1 MDTKGVIGMMEN
13 GNTRQRNLLMLLYA
27 MDAAGEATAAYLAEQ
42 TGLSIATISRG
53 LTLLKS
59 KKLIVQRR
67 KGAAEVGRRP
77 DVFSING
84 AYAHCMYCCLD
95 GDSLRGYLLDLRGKV
110 IARHVLEANSQMK
123 VEDFLEK
130 MEIMQSALLEKKRNS
145 GCILTVSVAIP
156 GLADMSSGVISR
168 IPNFPYFENVNL
180 AELVREKL
188 GHPCFVYNAAR
199 LSAVGAYLQNDG
211 RMKNLVYM
219 DVTGDCGIGA
229 GIVLGGQL
237 YEDRNCLAGEIGD
250 MVIHVEAERWSDA
263 QNQGALEREAGLNAV
278 FWEAKNLL
286 DRGLAPELQQILEK
300 QREET
305 LSLTLL
311 ERAAEAFDL
320 DIYSLLNRTTK
331 AWAAAIVNI
340 SALLAPDAIIL
351 GGAVHEGY
359 KLIEKMLQH
368 HLHHMYHRPISLQL
382 AKKGADTH
390 VLGAAHLS
398 GRLLLEMSLADT
410 QIITGS

>member
-1 MDTKGVIGMMEN
+1 MMEN
-13 GNTRQRNLLMLLYA
+13 GNTKQRNLLMLLYA
-27 MDAAGEATAAYLAEQ
+27 LDDAGEATAAYLAEQ
-42 TGLSIATISRG
+42 TGLSVATISRG

-67 KGAAEVGRRP
+67 KEAAEVGRRP

-110 IARHVLEANSQMK
+110 VARHVLEANSQMK

-130 MEIMQSALLEKKRNS
+130 LETLQKVMLEKKRSS
-145 GCILTVSVAIP
+145 GCVLTVSLAIP
-156 GLADMSSGVISR
+156 GLTDMSSGVISR

-180 AELVREKL
+180 AELVQEKL
-188 GHPCFVYNAAR
+188 GLPCFVYNAAR
-199 LSAVGAYLQNDG
+199 LSAMGAYLQNDG
-211 RMKNLVYM
+211 QMENLVYM

-250 MVIHVEAERWSDA
+250 MVIRAETERWGDFR
-263 QNQGALEREAGLNAV
+263 NQGALEREAGLSAV
-278 FWEAKNLL
+278 FREAKNLL
-286 DRGLAPELQQILEK
+286 DRGLAPELQRLLEK
-300 QREET
+300 QGEEA

-311 ERAAEAFDL
+311 EKAAAEFDL
-320 DIYSLLNRTTK
+320 DVYSLLNKTTK

-340 SALLAPDAIIL
+340 SALLAPDVIIL
-351 GGAVHEGY
+351 GGAVHQGH

-398 GRLLLEMSLADT
+398 GRFLLEISLEDT
-410 QIITGS
+410 QIIPGS

>member
-1 MDTKGVIGMMEN
+1 MES

-27 MDAAGEATAAYLAEQ
+27 MDAAGEATAAHLAEQ
-42 TGLSIATISRG
+42 TGLSVATISRG
-53 LTLLKS
+53 LSLLKS

-67 KGAAEVGRRP
+67 KEAAEVGRWP

-110 IARHVLEANSQMK
+110 VARHMLEANSQMK

-130 MEIMQSALLEKKRNS
+130 LETLQTVMLEKKRSS
-145 GCILTVSVAIP
+145 GCVLTVSLAIP
-156 GLADMSSGVISR
+156 GLADVSSGVISR

-199 LSAVGAYLQNDG
+199 LSAMGAYLQNDG
-211 RMKNLVYM
+211 RMENLVYM

-250 MVIHVEAERWSDA
+250 MVIRAETERWGDTR
-263 QNQGALEREAGLNAV
+263 NQGALEREAGLNAV
-278 FWEAKNLL
+278 FREAKNLL
-286 DRGLAPELQQILEK
+286 DRGLAPELQRLLEK
-300 QREET
+300 QGEDA
-305 LSLTLL
+305 LSLSLL
-311 ERAAEAFDL
+311 EKAAGEFDL
-320 DIYSLLNRTTK
+320 DVYSLLNKTTK

-340 SALLAPDAIIL
+340 SALLAPDVIIL
-351 GGAVHEGY
+351 GGAVHQGH

-368 HLHHMYHRPISLQL
+368 HLHHMYHRPILLQL

-398 GRLLLEMSLADT
+398 GRFLLEMSLADT
-410 QIITGS
+410 QIIPGS

>member
-1 MDTKGVIGMMEN
+1 MMEN
-13 GNTRQRNLLMLLYA
+13 GNTKQRNLLMLLYA
-27 MDAAGEATAAYLAEQ
+27 LDDAGEATAAYLAEQ
-42 TGLSIATISRG
+42 TGLSVATISRG

-67 KGAAEVGRRP
+67 KEAAEVGRRP

-110 IARHVLEANSQMK
+110 VARHVLEANSQMK

-130 MEIMQSALLEKKRNS
+130 LETLQKVMLEKKRSS
-145 GCILTVSVAIP
+145 GCVLTVSLAIP
-156 GLADMSSGVISR
+156 GLTDMSSGVISR

-180 AELVREKL
+180 AELVQEKL
-188 GHPCFVYNAAR
+188 GLPCFVYNAAR
-199 LSAVGAYLQNDG
+199 LSAMGAYLQNDG
-211 RMKNLVYM
+211 QMENLVYM

-250 MVIHVEAERWSDA
+250 MVIRAETERWGDSR
-263 QNQGALEREAGLNAV
+263 NQGALEREAGLSAV
-278 FWEAKNLL
+278 FREAKKLL
-286 DRGLAPELQQILEK
+286 DLGLAPELQRLLEK
-300 QREET
+300 QGEEA

-311 ERAAEAFDL
+311 EKAAAEFDL
-320 DIYSLLNRTTK
+320 DVYSLLNKTTK

-340 SALLAPDAIIL
+340 SALLAPDVIIL
-351 GGAVHEGY
+351 GGAVHQGH

-398 GRLLLEMSLADT
+398 GRFLLEISLEDT
-410 QIITGS
+410 QIIPGS

>member
-1 MDTKGVIGMMEN
+1 MMEN
-13 GNTRQRNLLMLLYA
+13 GNTKQRNLLMLLYA
-27 MDAAGEATAAYLAEQ
+27 LDDAGEATAAYLAEQ
-42 TGLSIATISRG
+42 TGLSVATISRG

-67 KGAAEVGRRP
+67 KEAAEVGRRP

-110 IARHVLEANSQMK
+110 VARHVLEANSQMK

-130 MEIMQSALLEKKRNS
+130 LETLQKVMLEKKRSS
-145 GCILTVSVAIP
+145 GCVLTVSLAIP

-180 AELVREKL
+180 AELVQEKL
-188 GHPCFVYNAAR
+188 GLPCFVYNAAR
-199 LSAVGAYLQNDG
+199 LSAMGAYLQNDG
-211 RMKNLVYM
+211 QMENLVYM

-250 MVIHVEAERWSDA
+250 MVIRAETERWGDSR
-263 QNQGALEREAGLNAV
+263 NQGALEREAGLSAV
-278 FWEAKNLL
+278 FREAKNLL
-286 DRGLAPELQQILEK
+286 DRGLAPELQRLLEK
-300 QREET
+300 QGEEA

-311 ERAAEAFDL
+311 EKAAAEFDL
-320 DIYSLLNRTTK
+320 DVYSLLNKTTK

-340 SALLAPDAIIL
+340 SALLAPDVIIL
-351 GGAVHEGY
+351 GGAVHQGH

-390 VLGAAHLS
+390 VLGAARLS
-398 GRLLLEMSLADT
+398 GRFLLEISLEDT
-410 QIITGS
+410 QIIPGS